1 LVPNPRVQRRQM
13 NANKAISER
22 LKENQHTAL
31 PLSRGGQYEQD
42 RVGGA
47 YFKSATDRAASRPTR
62 LARGHPSFDIL
73 IHDRPLDL
81 HGMNLVRITE
91 TSGIP
96 LVGSLYFGIIDR
108 GTSLLQ
114 VRPSCSCNLNCP
126 FCSVDAGPFSR
137 TRTTAY
143 EVDLDYLLQ
152 AAREIARFK
161 GPGVECHIDS
171 PGEPML
177 YPQIVPLVKELKSIE
192 EVSVVSMQ
200 SNGTL
205 LGRTMIEDLE
215 GAGLDRINLSLQA
228 LSPDLA
234 RQLAGLPW
242 YDVERIKNAAKIIA
256 ASQIDLLLSPVYL
269 PGYNDA
275 EIPQLIAFARE
286 VGAGKRW
293 PPLGIQKFERFRLGR
308 RPRGLKEQSWW
319 TFFNRSIKAWEVEA
333 GIRLALKPEDFG
345 IQRRP
350 KIPSVFEKGER
361 AWVEV
366 RAPGWIKDEM
376 LAVGRD
382 RVVSVLHSP
391 VQQGRV
397 RVKMVSCKHNIYLS
411 VPA

>member
-1 LVPNPRVQRRQM
+1 M
-13 NANKAISER
+13 I
-22 LKENQHTAL
+22 
-31 PLSRGGQYEQD
+31 
-42 RVGGA
+42 
-47 YFKSATDRAASRPTR
+47 
-62 LARGHPSFDIL
+62 
-73 IHDRPLDL
+73 
-81 HGMNLVRITE
+81 MNLVRITE
-91 TSGIP
+91 SSGIP
-96 LVGSLYFGIIDR
+96 LVGCVYFGIIDR
-108 GTSLLQ
+108 GTNLLQ

-152 AAREIARFK
+152 AVKEIARFK

-177 YPQIVPLVKELKSIE
+177 YPHIASLVKELKEVE

-205 LGRTMIEDLE
+205 LDPASIGELE
-215 GAGLDRINLSLQA
+215 KAGLDRINLSLQA

-234 RQLAGLPW
+234 RQLAGVSW
-242 YDVERIKNAAKIIA
+242 YDVEKVKNAAKIIA
-256 ASQIDLLLSPVYL
+256 ASRIDLLLSPVYL
-269 PGYNDA
+269 PGYNDR
-275 EIPQLIAFARE
+275 EIPQLIAFARQ

-293 PPLGIQKFERFRLGR
+293 PPLGIQKFERYRLGR
-308 RPRGLKEQSWW
+308 RPRGLKEQTWW
-319 TFFNRSIKAWEVEA
+319 SFFNRSIKVWEEEE

-345 IQRRP
+345 IRKRP
-350 KIPSVFEKGER
+350 MIPSVFEKGER

-366 RAPGWIKDEM
+366 RAAGWIKEEM

-382 RVVSVLHSP
+382 RVVSVLDCP

-411 VPA
+411 TPV

>member
-1 LVPNPRVQRRQM
+1 
-13 NANKAISER
+13 
-22 LKENQHTAL
+22 
-31 PLSRGGQYEQD
+31 
-42 RVGGA
+42 
-47 YFKSATDRAASRPTR
+47 
-62 LARGHPSFDIL
+62 
-73 IHDRPLDL
+73 
-81 HGMNLVRITE
+81 MNLVHIAE
-91 TSGIP
+91 SSGIP
-96 LVGSLYFGIIDR
+96 LVGCLYFGIIDR
-108 GTSLLQ
+108 GTNLLQ
-114 VRPSCSCNLNCP
+114 VRPSSSCNLNCP

-152 AAREIARFK
+152 AVREIARFK

-177 YPQIVPLVKELKSIE
+177 YPQIVALVKELKSVE

-205 LGRTMIEDLE
+205 FDQTSIKELE
-215 GAGLDRINLSLQA
+215 EAGLDRINLSLQA

-234 RQLAGLPW
+234 RQLAGVSW
-242 YDVERIKNAAKIIA
+242 YDVEKVKNAARIIA
-256 ASQIDLLLSPVYL
+256 ASQIDLLISPVYL
-269 PGYNDA
+269 PGCNDR

-293 PPLGIQKFERFRLGR
+293 PLLGIQKFERYRLGR
-308 RPRGLKEQSWW
+308 RPRGLKEQNWW
-319 TFFNRSIKAWEVEA
+319 SFFNRSIKAWEKAE

-350 KIPSVFEKGER
+350 MIPSVFKKGEK

-376 LAVGRD
+376 LAVGGD
-382 RVVSVLHSP
+382 RVVSVLHCP

-411 VPA
+411 VPV